1 MKKTIMIMTTVALL
15 CGCSSLY
22 KGVVTVTE
30 VRDKAMTELAR
41 LNKEGKISA
50 ATDAKIAQADNAYR
64 VAAENASKA
73 LVAYKTTGDKSQYV
87 IALQLVKTATATIL
101 DILTPLVPQPQAVS
115 LQTSLINATVP

>member
-1 MKKTIMIMTTVALL
+1 MKKVIMTMTTVALL

-30 VRDKAMTELAR
+30 VRDKAMVELAR
-41 LNKEGKISA
+41 LNAEGKISA
-50 ATDAKIAQADNAYR
+50 ATDAKIEQADNAYR

-87 IALQLVKTATATIL
+87 IALQIVKAATGTIL
-101 DILTPLVPQPQAVS
+101 DILIPLIPQPQAVT
-115 LQTSLINATVP
+115 LQTSLLKATAP